1 MWFKNLHVYRLPVGW
16 AIDPADVNGKL
27 SRRLLQRCGTF
38 DMESRGWVYPREAG
52 QFLHGVNGQYLVA
65 LGVDQKLL
73 PASVINQVAK
83 EQAAEL
89 AEQQAHPVGR
99 KQLREIKERVA
110 EELLPKAFTRRYTI
124 WAWID
129 PLHGWLVVDA
139 AGKAKAE
146 ALIET
151 LHKSLDDLP
160 LGLLETQRSPSA
172 AMTDWVAAGEAPA
185 GFTIDQDL
193 ELRAA
198 AEGNATV
205 RYVRHSLDGKEI
217 QDHIAAG
224 KVATRLAMTWNDRI
238 SFVLDEELQIKRLA
252 FLDILKEQAEGQA
265 EAADEQF
272 DIDFALM
279 SGELA
284 HLLADLVAA
293 LGGEK
298 APN

>member
-16 AIDPADVNGKL
+16 AVDPADVNDKL
-27 SRRLLQRCGTF
+27 SRHLLQRCGSF

-52 QFLHGVNGQYLVA
+52 RFLHSVNGQYLLA

-99 KQLREIKERVA
+99 KQLREIKERVV
-110 EELLPKAFTRRYTI
+110 EELLPKAFTRRHTT

-151 LHKSLDDLP
+151 LHKSLDDL
-160 LGLLETQRSPSA
+160 LLSRLDTQRSPSA

-198 AEGNATV
+198 EEGKATV
-205 RYVRHSLDGKEI
+205 RYVRHNLEGKEI

-284 HLLADLVAA
+284 KLLADLVDA

-298 APN
+298 KPQ